1 MHANLFKFL
10 HQLRSKVYH
19 KGLINAIQTS
29 QGTDKAPYISKAVQK
44 LVEDGQELEA
54 EYLLG
59 KKSARE
65 VLMVAAGHYNNDD
78 IRQDLENAIR
88 WELELAN
95 QISTEGEEDEDVE
108 DDGDEDERLRGDDLD
123 EEEIDLE
130 RRLDPAIRPLDP
142 EMWDLLRLEGK
153 FPKDK
158 R

>member
-1 MHANLFKFL
+1 
-10 HQLRSKVYH
+10 
-19 KGLINAIQTS
+19 
-29 QGTDKAPYISKAVQK
+29 
-44 LVEDGQELEA
+44 
-54 EYLLG
+54 
-59 KKSARE
+59 
-65 VLMVAAGHYNNDD
+65 MVAAGHYNNDD

-95 QISTEGEEDEDVE
+95 QISAEDEDEEEVD
-108 DDGDEDERLRGDDLD
+108 DDGDDDERLRGDDLD